1 MHARRFCLA
10 VAMLVCWLAVGWL
23 SLPRLADA
31 QTPIGAD
38 EGRPQ
43 VMWQNARG
51 VVGKM
56 ALVAGK
62 VINVKKVGRITFIN
76 FDDQR
81 PRRFEAAIFDDNIA
95 NFPKPPAEMYD
106 GKIINIRGRVTL
118 FQDRPQIIIT
128 SPEQIDVLDALPQE
142 SKGRAVKPRT
152 PAKPGELVIGSYNSL
167 NLFDGHDDPYRDDE
181 GTPAKPRE
189 EMEKLAASIESLNAD
204 VLAMEE
210 VENRDYLERFVD
222 VFLPDMGY
230 ENVVLFE
237 GNDGRGIDVALLSR
251 VPVGPVR
258 SHRHIRFPG
267 PNGEGTMRFNRD
279 VLAVTLQPEG
289 GPPLEV
295 WVVHLKS
302 KRGSGE
308 NGVDETEPIR
318 LAEAAEIRKLLDAEM
333 AKDPQARIIVTGDFN
348 DTLESK
354 SIQTI
359 VGGGPTAMWSAI
371 TDLGPNPQL
380 VSYNEEPFR
389 SVIDHMLCTP
399 AMRERY
405 VKGSFRVPQGSVDTT
420 GSDHNPVAATFRVD

>member
-1 MHARRFCLA
+1 MPARRLG
-10 VAMLVCWLAVGWL
+10 LVVSLAVGWMFSA
-23 SLPRLADA
+23 SLVSA
-31 QTPIGAD
+31 QAPIGAN

-43 VMWQNARG
+43 VMWQNARS
-51 VVGKM
+51 VVGKL

-62 VINVKKVGRITFIN
+62 VINVRKVGRITFIN

-128 SPEQIDVLDALPQE
+128 SPEQIDVLDALPRE
-142 SKGRAVKPRT
+142 SKSGIVKPRA
-152 PAKPGELVIGSYNSL
+152 PARPGELVIGAYNSL
-167 NLFDGHDDPYRDDE
+167 NLFDDRDDPYRDDE

-230 ENVVLFE
+230 DNVVLFE

-267 PNGEGTMRFNRD
+267 PHGAGTMRFNRD
-279 VLAVTLQPEG
+279 VLAVTLEPQG

-302 KRGSGE
+302 KRGSGDS
-308 NGVDETEPIR
+308 GVDETEPIR
-318 LAEAAEIRKLLDAEM
+318 LAEATEIRKLLDAEL
-333 AKDPQARIIVTGDFN
+333 AKNPQARIILTGDFN
-348 DTLESK
+348 DVFESK
-354 SIQTI
+354 SVQTI
-359 VGGGPTAMWSAI
+359 VGSGPTAMRSAM
-371 TDLGPNPQL
+371 TDLGPHPAV

-389 SVIDHMLCTP
+389 TVIDHMLCSP
-399 AMRERY
+399 AMHERY
-405 VKGSFRVPQGSVDTT
+405 VKGSFHVPQGSVDTT
-420 GSDHNPVAATFRVD
+420 GSDHNPIAGTFRID

>member
-1 MHARRFCLA
+1 MHARRLCL
-10 VAMLVCWLAVGWL
+10 VL
-23 SLPRLADA
+23 SLSVVGLIPARAMYA
-31 QTPIGAD
+31 QAPIGAN

-43 VMWQNARG
+43 VMWQNARSA
-51 VVGKM
+51 VGKL

-62 VINVKKVGRITFIN
+62 VINVRKVGRITFIN

-81 PRRFEAAIFDDNIA
+81 PRRFEAAIFDDSIA

-128 SPEQIDVLDALPQE
+128 SPEQIEILDALPQE
-142 SKGRAVKPRT
+142 SKNGAVKPR
-152 PAKPGELVIGSYNSL
+152 KPSPPGQLVIGSYNAL
-167 NLFDGHDDPYRDDE
+167 NLFDNYDDPYRDDE

-189 EMEKLAASIESLNAD
+189 QMENLAASIEALNAD

-230 ENVVLFE
+230 DNVVLFE

-258 SHRHIRFPG
+258 SYRHLRFPG
-267 PNGEGTMRFNRD
+267 PNGEGTMRFQRD
-279 VLAVTLQPEG
+279 VLAVTLEPEG

-308 NGVDETEPIR
+308 GGVDETEPIR
-318 LAEAAEIRKLLDAEM
+318 LAEAKEIRQLLDQEL

-348 DTLESK
+348 DTFDSK

-359 VGGGPTAMWSAI
+359 VGSGPTALWSAM
-371 TDLGPNPQL
+371 TDLGPHPAV

-399 AMRERY
+399 AMHDRF
-405 VKGSFRVPQGSVDTT
+405 VKGSFHVPQGSVDAT
-420 GSDHNPVAATFRVD
+420 GSDHNPIVATFRVD